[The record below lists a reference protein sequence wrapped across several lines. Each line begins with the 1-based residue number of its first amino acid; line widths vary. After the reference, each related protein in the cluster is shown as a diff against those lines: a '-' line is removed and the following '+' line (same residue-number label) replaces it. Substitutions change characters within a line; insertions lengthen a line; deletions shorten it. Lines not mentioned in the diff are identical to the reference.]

1 MDKDDL
7 LQIENAVGNLITNKI
22 DEASNKFDEKLI
34 VFKEEIKAEFRHQ
47 IGIQSEHFQ
56 HKLDIVVEGHQML
69 SEKIDRVEERQD
81 KRMDCIEHKLDNVA
95 AELGEVKVKCDY
107 TAAKLDALAA
117 DLTAHRKDT
126 EAHPTIYK
134 VKEGI

>member
-1 MDKDDL
+1 MNGEDFKRL
-7 LQIENAVGNLITNKI
+7 EQIVFN
-22 DEASNKFDEKLI
+22 
-34 VFKEEIKAEFRHQ
+34 FKEEVKAEFRYQ

-81 KRMDCIEHKLDNVA
+81 KRMDCLEHKLDNVA
-95 AELGEVKVKCDY
+95 AELGEVKVKGNY
-107 TAAKLDALAA
+107 TAAKLDTVALKLDTVAA